1 MLYLIGLGLYD
12 ERDITWRGVDAARS
26 CEAVYLERYTSP
38 WRGSVERLERL
49 TGKSITELR
58 RSNLEEN
65 SKELLEEAKKRDV
78 AVLVPGDP
86 LVATT
91 HSSLIIDARRKGIK
105 TAVVHSSSVFSAVAE
120 TGLHIYKFGKT
131 TTIAYPEENY
141 FPESP
146 YDVLAENLKSGA
158 HTLFLLDVK
167 AEQGRYMTINEAID
181 VLLKLGKKKGRKA
194 FSQKTA
200 CVGVARL
207 GGKTKIVFKPA
218 GELQGE
224 DMGEPPHILIV
235 PGELHFSEEE
245 YLKGLRR

>member
-12 ERDITWRGVDAARS
+12 EKDITWRGVDAARS

-38 WRGSVERLERL
+38 WRGSVEKLERL
-49 TGKSITELR
+49 IGKSIAELR
-58 RSNLEEN
+58 RSDLEEN
-65 SKELLEEAKKRDV
+65 SKELLGEAKKRDI

-91 HSSLIIDARRKGIK
+91 HASLIIDARKRGIK

-141 FPESP
+141 SPESP
-146 YDVLAENLKSGA
+146 YKVLEENLKIGA

-167 AEQGRYMTINEAID
+167 ADQGKYMTVREGID
-181 VLLKLGKKKGRKA
+181 ILLKLEKKGKKVFGP
-194 FSQKTA
+194 KTM

-218 GELQGE
+218 GELQKE
-224 DMGEPPHILIV
+224 DMGDPPHILIV

-245 YLKGLRR
+245 YLRGLMR